1 MTIANS
7 LCAYP
12 VQQSSTKGNLM
23 AELQVPITK
32 GKGFIVID
40 TETLVDE
47 VYKEAMLLG
56 LKELLNRGMSKLTK
70 ASTKDAEELASLAMA
85 QAEKN
90 VEAMAQ
96 GKIRFLG
103 KKAKTGESAA
113 VMTEARRLAK
123 NLVKDGIKAAGMKIS
138 HVEAKDI
145 TTAANELLASD
156 PSLIEQAKANLE
168 ERAKVPAKVDLIKSL
183 IKESPKLVA
192 KAAEEKA
199 KKKSTLS
206 KTQAGKVAPR
216 AKPKAGVSATTH

>member
-1 MTIANS
+1 
-7 LCAYP
+7 
-12 VQQSSTKGNLM
+12 M
-23 AELQVPITK
+23 AVLQVPITK
-32 GKGFIVID
+32 GKGFVEID
-40 TETLVDE
+40 TEDTDALPGE
-47 VYKEAMLLG
+47 VYKEALLLG
-56 LKELLNRGMSKLTK
+56 LKELCNRGMSKLTK
-70 ASTKDAEELASLAMA
+70 ASTKDEAELQSLAMA

-90 VEAMAQ
+90 VEAIAQ

-138 HVEAKDI
+138 HVETKDI
-145 TTAANELLASD
+145 TAAANELLAND
-156 PSLIEQAKANLE
+156 PSIVEQAKANLE

-192 KAAEEKA
+192 KAAEA
-199 KKKSTLS
+199 NVKKKSTLS

-216 AKPKAGVSATTH
+216 AKPKPGVSATAH

>member
-1 MTIANS
+1 
-7 LCAYP
+7 
-12 VQQSSTKGNLM
+12 M
-23 AELQVPITK
+23 AELSVPITK
-32 GKGFIVID
+32 GKGSVTID
-40 TETLVDE
+40 TETLPDE

-56 LKELLNRGMSKLTK
+56 LKELCNRGMSKLTK
-70 ASTKDAEELASLAMA
+70 ASTKDEAELQSLAMA

-90 VEAMAQ
+90 VEAIAQ

-145 TTAANELLASD
+145 TAAANELLASD
-156 PSLIEQAKANLE
+156 SSIVEQAKANLE

-192 KAAEEKA
+192 KAKEANE

-216 AKPKAGVSATTH
+216 AKPKAGVSATAH

>member
-1 MTIANS
+1 
-7 LCAYP
+7 
-12 VQQSSTKGNLM
+12 M
-23 AELQVPITK
+23 AVLQVPITK
-32 GKGFIVID
+32 GKSFVEID
-40 TETLVDE
+40 TEDAEALPSE
-47 VYKEAMLLG
+47 VYKEVLLLG
-56 LKELLNRGMSKLTK
+56 LKELCNRGMSKLTK
-70 ASTKDAEELASLAMA
+70 ASTKDEAELQSLAMA
-85 QAEKN
+85 QAQKN
-90 VEAMAQ
+90 VEAIAQ

-138 HVEAKDI
+138 HVEPKEI
-145 TTAANELLASD
+145 TAAANELLAQD
-156 PSLIEQAKANLE
+156 PSIVEQAKANLE

-192 KAAEEKA
+192 KAAEANA

-216 AKPKAGVSATTH
+216 AKPKPGVGATAH

>member
-1 MTIANS
+1 
-7 LCAYP
+7 
-12 VQQSSTKGNLM
+12 M
-23 AELQVPITK
+23 AELTVPITK
-32 GKGFIVID
+32 GKD
-40 TETLVDE
+40 TVKFQTDDLPEE
-47 VYKEAMLLG
+47 VYAECLLLG
-56 LKELLNRGMSKLTK
+56 LKELVNRGMSKITK
-70 ASTKDAEELASLAMA
+70 ASTKDMEELASLAMA

-90 VEAMAQ
+90 VEAIMT

-138 HVEAKDI
+138 HVEPKEI
-145 TTAANELLASD
+145 TAAANEMLAQD
-156 PSLIEQAKANLE
+156 PSIVEQAKANLE

-192 KAAEEKA
+192 KAAEANA

-216 AKPKAGVSATTH
+216 AKPKPGVSATAH

>member
-1 MTIANS
+1 
-7 LCAYP
+7 
-12 VQQSSTKGNLM
+12 M
-23 AELQVPITK
+23 AILQVPITK
-32 GKGFIVID
+32 GKGFIEID
-40 TETLVDE
+40 TEDGEALPSE
-47 VYKEAMLLG
+47 VYKEALLLG
-56 LKELLNRGMSKLTK
+56 LKELCNRGMSKLTK
-70 ASTKDAEELASLAMA
+70 ASFNGDEEALKAGAMA

-90 VEAMAQ
+90 VEAIAQ

-145 TTAANELLASD
+145 TAAANELLAND

-192 KAAEEKA
+192 KAEAASA
-199 KKKSTLS
+199 KKKTTLS

-216 AKPKAGVSATTH
+216 AKPKAGVSTTAH

>member
-1 MTIANS
+1 
-7 LCAYP
+7 
-12 VQQSSTKGNLM
+12 M
-23 AELQVPITK
+23 AVLEVPITK
-32 GKGFIVID
+32 GKGFVKID
-40 TETLVDE
+40 TEDADALPSE
-47 VYKEAMLLG
+47 VYKEALLLG
-56 LKELLNRGMSKLTK
+56 LKELCNRGMSKLTK

-138 HVEAKDI
+138 HVEAKEI
-145 TTAANELLASD
+145 TAAANELLASD
-156 PSLIEQAKANLE
+156 PSIVEQAKANLE

-183 IKESPKLVA
+183 IKESPRLVA
-192 KAAEEKA
+192 KAAEANA

-216 AKPKAGVSATTH
+216 AKPKAGVSATAH